1 MAVLLDSDGFD
12 SHPALFKKELDLHEI
27 ISQFDLNGITSA
39 LVQLGLAVSLV
50 LFFVW
55 RDWVREQVTVR
66 QREELE
72 TFIRTQLMTL
82 VMETN
87 KNITLS
93 TKVIEENQALLQ
105 KYVKNE

>member
-1 MAVLLDSDGFD
+1 VI
-12 SHPALFKKELDLHEI
+12 EV
-27 ISQFDLNGITSA
+27 ISQFDVNGITSA
-39 LVQLGLAVSLV
+39 LVQLGLAVCLV

-55 RDWVREQVTVR
+55 RDWVREQVALE

-72 TFIRTQLMTL
+72 SFIRTQLMTL

-93 TKVIEENQALLQ
+93 TKVIDENQKLLETLL
-105 KYVKNE
+105 KNG